1 MISLHLARWLHDA
14 GLDWNPSVGDEFV
27 MPDHDIDRTFMIAE
41 MVVEVRHVPAGR
53 IIALNGTPEWAMDA
67 IMFNETVWMPREDQL
82 RMLLGDRFVG
92 LVRDLEG
99 MRVDLV
105 HPDGTRSSHVATTAV
120 DATAKALLA
129 TLRAAPTEVVEPS
142 GT

>member
-1 MISLHLARWLHDA
+1 MISLHLARWLRDA
-14 GLDWNPSVGDEFV
+14 GLEWNPSIGDEFV

-67 IMFNETVWMPREDQL
+67 ILFDEAVWMPREDQL
-82 RMLLGDRFVG
+82 RALLGDRFVG

-105 HPDGTRSSHVATTAV
+105 HADGSTSSHVASTAI

-129 TLRAAPTEVVEPS
+129 TLREPS
-142 GT
+142 ARAVEAGGA

>member
-1 MISLHLARWLHDA
+1 
-14 GLDWNPSVGDEFV
+14 
-27 MPDHDIDRTFMIAE
+27 
-41 MVVEVRHVPAGR
+41 
-53 IIALNGTPEWAMDA
+53 MDA
-67 IMFNETVWMPREDQL
+67 IMFDETVWMPREDQL
-82 RMLLGDRFVG
+82 RMLLGDRFLG

-99 MRVDLV
+99 MRVDLA

-142 GT
+142 ST